1 VYSIHKP
8 CQTFFCSLQGFI
20 AEIYR
25 TAIVGLENEETDGH
39 RAVSLCQRFVGA
51 GEELIQC
58 DEVAEAFTHFL
69 SVDGYHVVM
78 HPVMYH
84 VIALRCYGLCN
95 LTFVVREDKVH
106 TATVNVEMFTQ
117 IFLSH
122 CRTFGVPAGEAVTP
136 WTWPAHDMF
145 RLGTFPQCK
154 VGGIVFFL
162 LAVQFTR
169 SV

>member
-1 VYSIHKP
+1 M
-8 CQTFFCSLQGFI
+8 
-20 AEIYR
+20 
-25 TAIVGLENEETDGH
+25 GLENEETDGH

-78 HPVMYH
+78 HPVMHH

-106 TATVNVEMFTQ
+106 TATVNVKMFTQ
-117 IFLSH
+117 IFLTH

-136 WTWPAHDMF
+136 WAWPAHDMF